1 MTLAE
6 LLARAEALDK
16 RWDPQCGPSES
27 AYTNVNDIIACYHYL
42 NSLGNTACV
51 AGENTVMCRAGQAQV
66 IGSAIN
72 GGTSSYW

>member
-1 MTLAE
+1 
-6 LLARAEALDK
+6 
-16 RWDPQCGPSES
+16 
-27 AYTNVNDIIACYHYL
+27 VNDIIACYHYL